1 MNSKKYVLDIGSNY
15 LRGGIIEISRKQIKL
30 LKVIERPLELN
41 EKLMPAITD
50 LVARL
55 PLGKNSLIINI
66 NQNVYSRILSFPFD
80 DYRKIESLIKYELG
94 DMIPLDIEDVVVAH
108 GDLHTSGSG
117 NQTRIFTG
125 GAEREYIENL
135 IKTVEDAG
143 GEVSYL
149 IYSPCRLVIQV
160 PKVDYPLVA
169 VNFGDKFT
177 ELALIENGKL
187 KTGRIIK
194 TGLETIVEKLAN
206 EFNQSTTQMKNWF
219 FNSAQLREPSG
230 DEEEYQK
237 IMRNQLLRQMEN
249 WRRFLL
255 VSSDLAD
262 QKIEKIYLAGEGA
275 ALDGI
280 IPFAEDVFSLP
291 VEISKLPLPEQ
302 SLVNNSLIALGM
314 TSDLS
319 SSQFIDFR
327 SGEFARNAGY
337 SLVKDKIRTVLFSMT
352 LFFVMLLISG
362 FLTLDRL
369 QREEEALLGVVGQM
383 SREVLGKTIFDPY
396 RINRRVKKRKS
407 RSKQGSISETPVPE
421 MSAFTIL
428 SKISAN
434 LPPRK
439 KVKEEESS
447 KESGEENKSE
457 DAKTDN
463 KNEKKEQAES
473 KVSAKI
479 DDENKESEKEKVF
492 KPIALDITKIQI
504 RTGKVK
510 ISGVVDSAE
519 DVDEII
525 QGLERISC
533 FEEIKTGKIKS
544 IGEGENEKRQFSLDI
559 KMNCL

>member
-1 MNSKKYVLDIGSNY
+1 MNSKKYILDIGNTY
-15 LRGGIIEISRKQIKL
+15 LRGGIIEISRKEIKL
-30 LKVIERPLELN
+30 LKTIERPLELN

-50 LVARL
+50 FVARL
-55 PLGKNSLIINI
+55 QLGKNSLIINI

-80 DYRKIESLIKYELG
+80 DYKKIESLIKYELG

-108 GDLHTSGSG
+108 GDLYGSSGAE
-117 NQTRIFTG
+117 TRIFTG

-135 IKTVEDAG
+135 IKTVEDTG
-143 GEVSYL
+143 GKVSHL
-149 IYSPCRLVIQV
+149 IYSPCRLLSQI
-160 PKVDYPLVA
+160 PKLDYPVMA

-194 TGLETIVEKLAN
+194 SGFETIVEKLAE
-206 EFNQSTTQMKNWF
+206 EFNQTTAQMKNWF
-219 FNSAQLREPSG
+219 NNSAQLREPSG

-249 WRRFLL
+249 WRRFMLA
-255 VSSDLAD
+255 SSGLTDK
-262 QKIEKIYLAGEGA
+262 KIEKIYLVGEGA
-275 ALDGI
+275 TLDGI
-280 IPFAEDVFSLP
+280 ISFAEAVFSLP
-291 VEISKLPLPEQ
+291 VEISNLPVSEQ

-337 SLVKDKIRTVLFSMT
+337 SLVKDKIRPILFSMS

-421 MSAFTIL
+421 MSAYTIL
-428 SKISAN
+428 SKISSN

-439 KVKEEESS
+439 KNQEEEESS
-447 KESGEENKSE
+447 KDSDEENKQEESKTDSKNEE
-457 DAKTDN
+457 DKQEETKDSAKTDG
-463 KNEKKEQAES
+463 EDS
-473 KVSAKI
+473 
-479 DDENKESEKEKVF
+479 ESEEEKVL

-519 DVDEII
+519 DVDGII
-525 QGLERISC
+525 QGLKRISC
-533 FEEIKTGKIKS
+533 LEEIKTGKIKS

-559 KMNCL
+559 KMDCL